1 MIDGTTVAV
10 ALMALCSVDLVLIW
24 QMWTR
29 IDREHDIEHELR
41 GVEIVLEHFMRKELE
56 DDGEKD

>member
-1 MIDGTTVAV
+1 MIDGTIVAV

-24 QMWTR
+24 QMWTL

-41 GVEIVLEHFMRKELE
+41 GLEIVLEHFMRKELE
-56 DDGEKD
+56 GDGED